1 GTRAPLR
8 RAAAYG
14 RGRTPPPPAS
24 DARER
29 WSGHER
35 RRTSE
40 SSPAAIRNR
49 PLGEG
54 VSPGTRKSSVR
65 PLGLSSRPGRWTSPH
80 PSLQTDPPRLPAV
93 PALAPAAPPPARP
106 APSAERLITADSIR
120 AHVRFLASD
129 LLEGRGPGTRGDALA
144 QAYIAAQLEAL

>member
-1 GTRAPLR
+1 MAGGTRAPLR

-54 VSPGTRKSSVR
+54 VSPGTRKSPVR

-80 PSLQTDPPRLPAV
+80 ASVQNEPPMLTAV
-93 PALAPAAPPPARP
+93 LALALAAAPPART
-106 APSAERLITADSIR
+106 APS
-120 AHVRFLASD
+120 
-129 LLEGRGPGTRGDALA
+129 
-144 QAYIAAQLEAL
+144 